1 LYVGWGLEDDDTR
14 ERVRVHGY
22 EWYRPKPEEGTFF
35 VLPHEDNHP
44 GIEDESYKNNIE
56 VAMRFEENLSYGF
69 KDSRGV
75 VTKFETETDNL
86 IWIKIK
92 DE

>member
-1 LYVGWGLEDDDTR
+1 MG
-14 ERVRVHGY
+14 
-22 EWYRPKPEEGTFF
+22 
-35 VLPHEDNHP
+35 
-44 GIEDESYKNNIE
+44 
-56 VAMRFEENLSYGF
+56 FEENLSYGF